1 MNDQT
6 KKNANANATTNE
18 NWAAKPYAKARGD
31 IARLLDVLDG
41 ELQRQDEIAKTQP
54 AHAVGGIEKVRGD
67 LINTVAFI
75 SSMETAEV
83 ERFLDEAE

>member
-1 MNDQT
+1 MT
-6 KKNANANATTNE
+6 KTNANTNANT

-41 ELQRQDEIAKTQP
+41 ELQRQDEIARTTP
-54 AHAVGGIEKVRGD
+54 AHAVGGIEKVRSD
-67 LINTVAFI
+67 LINTIAFI
-75 SSMETAEV
+75 AGMEIEDV

>member
-6 KKNANANATTNE
+6 KKNAKTNVTT

-41 ELQRQDEIAKTQP
+41 ELQRQDEIAKTTP
-54 AHAVGGIEKVRGD
+54 AHAVGGIEKVRSD

-75 SSMETAEV
+75 SGMEREDV

>member
-1 MNDQT
+1 MT
-6 KKNANANATTNE
+6 KKNANTNTNA

-41 ELQRQDEIAKTQP
+41 ELERRDEIAKTTP
-54 AHAVGGIEKVRGD
+54 AHAVGGIEKVRSD

-75 SSMETAEV
+75 SGMGAADV

>member
-1 MNDQT
+1 MT
-6 KKNANANATTNE
+6 KKNANTNT

-41 ELQRQDEIAKTQP
+41 ELQRQDEIAKTTP
-54 AHAVGGIEKVRGD
+54 AHAVGGIEKVRSD

-75 SSMETAEV
+75 AGMEREEV

>member
-6 KKNANANATTNE
+6 KKNANTNTNA
-18 NWAAKPYAKARGD
+18 NWAAEPYAKARGD
-31 IARLLDVLDG
+31 IARLLDVLEG
-41 ELQRQDEIAKTQP
+41 ELQRQDEIAKTTP
-54 AHAVGGIEKVRGD
+54 AHAVGGIEKLRSD

-75 SSMETAEV
+75 SGMEREDV

>member
-6 KKNANANATTNE
+6 TKNTNANDST

-31 IARLLDVLDG
+31 IARLLDVLEG
-41 ELQRQDEIAKTQP
+41 ELPSQDEIAKTTP
-54 AHAVGGIEKVRGD
+54 AHAVGGIEKLRSD
-67 LINTVAFI
+67 LINAVAFI
-75 SSMETAEV
+75 SSMEREEV